1 MTFVIVSPSR
11 KSDKKEK
18 KKKNRMAI
26 AKLSA
31 LKANAKTRIVIVKL
45 FALNSNA
52 KREKITATVKIV
64 PTIEK
69 RD

>member
-1 MTFVIVSPSR
+1 
-11 KSDKKEK
+11 
-18 KKKNRMAI
+18 MAI

-45 FALNSNA
+45 LALNSNA
-52 KREKITATVKIV
+52 KRKKITTTVKII
-64 PTIEK
+64 PAIEK

>member
-1 MTFVIVSPSR
+1 
-11 KSDKKEK
+11 
-18 KKKNRMAI
+18 MAI